1 MTFEEY
7 QKKAETTAVYPNKGK
22 NLIYTI
28 LGLVG
33 ESGEVAE
40 KVKKIIRD
48 KGGQIN
54 REDKQLLAKEL
65 GDVLWY
71 LAMASQELGLSLE
84 YVADLNVEKL
94 QDRYKREKIHG
105 QGDER

>member
-7 QKKAETTAVYPNKGK
+7 QKKAEITVVYPNKGK
-22 NLIYTI
+22 NLIYTV

-40 KVKKIIRD
+40 KIKKIIRD
-48 KGGQIN
+48 KDGQIN
-54 REDKQLLAKEL
+54 EEDKQLLAKEL

-71 LAMASQELGLSLE
+71 LAMASQELGLSLD
-84 YVADLNVEKL
+84 YVAGLNIEKL